1 MVLLAQ
7 RHIIFNKEEQPM
19 KKKNGAS
26 LLAAGVLAG
35 MVIGTP
41 TAHAAVEYLKALPT
55 SSAIYVDGE
64 EVRLEAYTIGGSN
77 YVKLRDIGRL
87 AGFNVYWDGA
97 VQVDT
102 DAPYT
107 GEAPTTQAGTITLPT
122 DGSRYIPQAGDII
135 PCDDGTEYA
144 ITDVSRYDNN
154 LFASGP
160 VGELPDA
167 VCDWSSFPEV
177 ALPRADARRY
187 RLDSGDY
194 LFVRNV
200 YECRRMQYTIMNLAG
215 NHPDTSIDGKLRYGS
230 KGTPYV
236 RIEFGIPDDVTAQK
250 FWPWREE
257 DIARVFNS
265 CPPGTYSIDCWDVYK
280 NGIFLR
286 TEYNISAF

>member
-1 MVLLAQ
+1 
-7 RHIIFNKEEQPM
+7 M
-19 KKKNGAS
+19 KQKNSAG

-41 TAHAAVEYLKALPT
+41 TAQAVSEHLKALPT
-55 SSAIYVDGE
+55 ASAIYVDGE
-64 EVRLEAYTIGGSN
+64 KVDWEAYTINGAN
-77 YVKLRDIGRL
+77 YVKLRDIGQ
-87 AGFNVYWDGA
+87 AVGFNVYWQDG
-97 VQVDT
+97 VQVDSK
-102 DAPYT
+102 APYT
-107 GEAPTTQAGTITLPT
+107 GEAPGHTVTLPT
-122 DGSRYIPQAGDII
+122 DGSRYIPQAGDVIL
-135 PCDDGTEYA
+135 CDNGTEYT
-144 ITDVSRYDNN
+144 ITDVSRWDNN

-160 VGELPDA
+160 VGDLPTA
-167 VCDWSSFPEV
+167 TCDWSSFPEV
-177 ALPRADARRY
+177 ELPRAEARRY

-194 LFVRNV
+194 LFIRNV

-215 NHPDTSIDGKLRYGS
+215 NHPETSTGGKLRHGS

-236 RIEFGIPDDVTAQK
+236 RIEFGIPEGVTPQK

-280 NGIFLR
+280 NGIFQR